1 MEYYERIL
9 GSYGTENKTIKCY
22 GRLSS
27 CGSLWLRFNEGVDS
41 GKPVPHYYPLGSSTL
56 WSLEKDL
63 NRIKVKERCIQTE
76 WEF

>member
-9 GSYGTENKTIKCY
+9 GSYGTKHKTIKCY
-22 GRLSS
+22 DKSS
-27 CGSLWLRFNEGVDS
+27 IYGSLWLRFNVGVDS

-56 WSLEKDL
+56 WSLKEDL
-63 NRIKVKERCIQTE
+63 KRIKVNERCIKTE